1 MNCSVLCSPDS
12 DRCKILQ
19 ENDPNGTLTSV
30 TTTIAFIGAGSVEF
44 TRNVATDLC
53 SYQEFRGGLH
63 FALYDISAERL
74 AHAERLVSR
83 ISAQSGAEATVTATL
98 DRRAALTDAD
108 YVINEVQ
115 VGGYAATRADFD
127 IPARY
132 GVRQTIGDTLGIGG
146 IFRGLRTIPVVVEL
160 ARDMLEVCPE
170 AYLLSYSNPMA
181 MLPWAAYEGA
191 GFGRVFGLCHSV
203 RDTQAFLTE
212 LVGADPERVR
222 FLTAGFNHQA
232 FVLRFEQD
240 GRSLYPRL
248 AEVIESS
255 PELQRRVRVEIYRRF
270 GYFPTESSEHSAEYV
285 PWFMRH
291 DDQIDQFRI
300 FVGDYLE
307 RSEENLREL
316 EALGHA
322 LDSDDPLDLEPQHEL
337 ASLFIHALETGTER
351 ELHVNIRNGGLIA
364 SLPDECCVEVPCLVG
379 AGGAKPVPVGVLPPQ
394 LTALNRT
401 FLNVVELTVRAALEE
416 SRDRVYQA
424 ALLDPNTAAT
434 LTTAQTVAMCDD
446 LFAAHRDLLP
456 AAFRR

>member
-1 MNCSVLCSPDS
+1 
-12 DRCKILQ
+12 
-19 ENDPNGTLTSV
+19 
-30 TTTIAFIGAGSVEF
+30 
-44 TRNVATDLC
+44 
-53 SYQEFRGGLH
+53 
-63 FALYDISAERL
+63 
-74 AHAERLVSR
+74 
-83 ISAQSGAEATVTATL
+83 
-98 DRRAALTDAD
+98 
-108 YVINEVQ
+108 
-115 VGGYAATRADFD
+115 
-127 IPARY
+127 
-132 GVRQTIGDTLGIGG
+132 VRQTIGDTLGIGG
-146 IFRGLRTIPVVVEL
+146 IFRGLRTIPVTVAL
-160 ARDMLEVCPE
+160 ARDMAEVCPD

-181 MLPWAAYEGA
+181 MLPWAVYEGSE
-191 GFGRVFGLCHSV
+191 FTRVFGLCHSV
-203 RDTQAFLTE
+203 RDTQAFLTR
-212 LVGADPERVR
+212 LTGADPERVR

-240 GRSLYPRL
+240 GESLYPRL
-248 AEVIESS
+248 AEVIDAS

-291 DDQIDQFRI
+291 DDQIEEFRI

-316 EALGHA
+316 EELRRA
-322 LDSDDPLDLEPQHEL
+322 LDSDDPLDLTPENEL

-364 SLPDECCVEVPCLVG
+364 SLPDECCVEVPCVVG
-379 AGGAKPVPVGVLPPQ
+379 AQGDQGPKPVPVGALPPQ
-394 LTALNRT
+394 LAALNRT

-446 LFAAHRDLLP
+446 LFSAHRDLLP
-456 AAFRR
+456 PAFRS

>member
-1 MNCSVLCSPDS
+1 
-12 DRCKILQ
+12 
-19 ENDPNGTLTSV
+19 
-30 TTTIAFIGAGSVEF
+30 
-44 TRNVATDLC
+44 
-53 SYQEFRGGLH
+53 
-63 FALYDISAERL
+63 
-74 AHAERLVSR
+74 
-83 ISAQSGAEATVTATL
+83 
-98 DRRAALTDAD
+98 
-108 YVINEVQ
+108 VINEVQ

-146 IFRGLRTIPVVVEL
+146 IFRGLRTIPAVLAL
-160 ARDMLEVCPE
+160 ARDMDEVCPD

-181 MLPWAAYEGA
+181 MLPWAVYEGTE
-191 GFGRVFGLCHSV
+191 FTRVFGLCHSV

-212 LVGADPERVR
+212 LTGADPERVR

-240 GRSLYPRL
+240 GESLYPRL
-248 AEVIESS
+248 AAAIEAS

-291 DDQIDQFRI
+291 DDQIDRFRI

-316 EALGHA
+316 ESLRHA
-322 LDSDDPLDLEPQHEL
+322 LDSDDPLELVPENEL
-337 ASLFIHALETGTER
+337 ASQFIHALETGTER

-364 SLPDECCVEVPCLVG
+364 SLPDECCVEVPCVVG
-379 AGGAKPVPVGVLPPQ
+379 AGGAKPVPVGALPPQ
-394 LTALNRT
+394 LAALNRT
-401 FLNVVELTVRAALEE
+401 FLNVVELTVRAALDE
-416 SRDRVYQA
+416 SRDHVYQA

-434 LTTAQTVAMCDD
+434 LTTTQAVAMCDD
-446 LFAAHRDLLP
+446 LFAAHHDLLP
-456 AAFRR
+456 PAFRR

>member
-1 MNCSVLCSPDS
+1 M
-12 DRCKILQ
+12 
-19 ENDPNGTLTSV
+19 
-30 TTTIAFIGAGSVEF
+30 
-44 TRNVATDLC
+44 
-53 SYQEFRGGLH
+53 
-63 FALYDISAERL
+63 
-74 AHAERLVSR
+74 
-83 ISAQSGAEATVTATL
+83 
-98 DRRAALTDAD
+98 
-108 YVINEVQ
+108 INEVQ

-146 IFRGLRTIPVVVEL
+146 IFRGLRTIPVVVDL
-160 ARDMLEVCPE
+160 ARDMLEECPD

-181 MLPWAAYEGA
+181 MLPWAVYEGA

-203 RDTQAFLTE
+203 RDTQAFLTG

-240 GRSLYPRL
+240 GESLYPRL

-291 DDQIDQFRI
+291 DDQIERFRI

-316 EALGHA
+316 ESLERQLAG
-322 LDSDDPLDLEPQHEL
+322 DEPLELELENEL
-337 ASLFIHALETGTER
+337 ASLFIHSLETGTER

-379 AGGAKPVPVGVLPPQ
+379 RGRRQAGGRRRPAPAAGGAEPDVPQRGGADRPGGARRVARPRVPGGAARPEHVRHPDHR
-394 LTALNRT
+394 ADRRD
-401 FLNVVELTVRAALEE
+401 VRRAA
-416 SRDRVYQA
+416 RRA
-424 ALLDPNTAAT
+424 PA
-434 LTTAQTVAMCDD
+434 
-446 LFAAHRDLLP
+446 P
-456 AAFRR
+456 AAGGAAPLVSPA